1 MLNMKRVMVRY
12 KVKADQAGENQQYVE
27 KVFEE
32 LRRNSPP
39 GLRYATF
46 KQSDGVSF
54 VHIAS
59 IETETGVNPLSQS
72 PAFQAFQAGIHD
84 RCEEQP
90 VAVDLEEVGSYQF
103 FGNGH

>member
-1 MLNMKRVMVRY
+1 MMKRMMVRY
-12 KVKADQAGENQQYVE
+12 KVKSDQAEENQRYVE

-32 LRRNSPP
+32 LRRNSPA

-54 VHIAS
+54 VHLVS
-59 IETETGVNPLSQS
+59 VETEDGKNPLTETS
-72 PAFQAFQAGIHD
+72 AFKAFQAGVND

-90 VAVDLEEVGSYQF
+90 VVTELFEVGSYGF
-103 FGNGH
+103 FGK

>member
-1 MLNMKRVMVRY
+1 MKRMMVHY
-12 KVKADQAGENQQYVE
+12 KVKAERAGENQQYVE

-32 LRRNSPP
+32 LKRNSPA

-54 VHIAS
+54 VHLVS
-59 IETETGVNPLSQS
+59 VETESGDNPLQQI
-72 PAFQAFQAGIHD
+72 PAFQAFTAGIKE

-90 VAVDLEEVGSYQF
+90 VAVDLVEVGSYQF
-103 FGNGH
+103 FGY